1 MQTITERE
9 REMQGALI
17 NFLCNFDETS
27 VRNFTVNVSLFHEK
41 VDFVFPQF
49 LTLVCFGNW

>member
-1 MQTITERE
+1 
-9 REMQGALI
+9 MQGAHI
-17 NFLCNFDETS
+17 NFFVCNFDETL

-49 LTLVCFGNW
+49 LTLLCFRNW